1 VRSGERRIVPRVSPG
16 SRAEGPSGRAPL
28 VRLEVLDPRAEH
40 LTQPPAPISR
50 RLDSLSENKI
60 GILNNTKEG
69 ARVFQPYLMKLLKE
83 AEPNLQLRIWTVPY
97 NDYAGKEKHLREMVE
112 WSDAVIGLIGD

>member
-1 VRSGERRIVPRVSPG
+1 MLKA
-16 SRAEGPSGRAPL
+16 RAAAAPL
-28 VRLEVLDPRAEH
+28 VRIEVLDPRAE
-40 LTQPPAPISR
+40 LITRPPAPISR
-50 RLDSLSENKI
+50 RLRSLSEKKI

-83 AEPNLQLRIWTVPY
+83 AEPNLQLRIWTIPY
-97 NDYAGKEKHLREMVE
+97 NDYMGKERDLAEIAE